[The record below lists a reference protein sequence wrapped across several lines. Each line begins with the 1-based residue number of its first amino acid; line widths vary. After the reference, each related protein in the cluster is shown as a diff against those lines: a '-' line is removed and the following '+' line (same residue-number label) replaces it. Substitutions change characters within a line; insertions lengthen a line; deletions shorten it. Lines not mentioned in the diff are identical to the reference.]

1 MASGNDV
8 VVESDLT
15 KPKFYNCSCKY
26 DHPIYQC
33 DCGCGIEFAK
43 YTDELDIYVMK
54 PNGDIYRLI
63 NFNSIA
69 SQNENDWMQNL
80 IPFFGTLGQLIEFI
94 EQKLEHG
101 QSHPIYVHIKNKL
114 GGFDNDDF
122 KNPEILAYR
131 LSYEP

>member
-15 KPKFYNCSCKY
+15 KPKFYDCSCKRV
-26 DHPIYQC
+26 HPIYQC

-43 YTDELDIYVMK
+43 YTDELDIFVIK
-54 PNGDIYRLI
+54 PNNIVYTFI
-63 NFNSIA
+63 TFNSIA
-69 SQNENDWMQNL
+69 SQNEVDWMENL
-80 IPFFGTLGQLIEFI
+80 IPYFKTFGQLIEFVK
-94 EQKLEHG
+94 QRLQNGK
-101 QSHPIYVHIKNKL
+101 SHPIYVHIKNIL
-114 GGFDNDDF
+114 DGFNNDDY